1 MKKKILNL
9 TTWVATILTALM
21 WFPIIVYGILEYLPF
36 FKGDAGIS
44 IGIIGGADGPTS
56 IFVSTTALIASIW
69 DWILL
74 GGLLILTIALWILKL
89 KGKNK

>member
-1 MKKKILNL
+1 MKKKILGIAA
-9 TTWVATILTALM
+9 WVATILTALM
-21 WFPIIVYGILEYLPF
+21 WFPIIAYGILEYLSF

-56 IFVSTTALIASIW
+56 IFVSTIALIASFW
-69 DWILL
+69 NWILL
-74 GGLLILTIALWILKL
+74 GGLFILTIILWILKL

>member
-1 MKKKILNL
+1 M
-9 TTWVATILTALM
+9 
-21 WFPIIVYGILEYLPF
+21 
-36 FKGDAGIS
+36 S

-56 IFVSTTALIASIW
+56 IFVSTTALIASFW

-74 GGLLILTIALWILKL
+74 GGLLMLTIILWMMKL